1 MIRRPPRST
10 LFPYTTLFRS
20 LWARLERDFLP
31 GTECRREVGCG
42 VRVRSAHGLPG
53 AGRPV
58 RELDGALCRD
68 SGRAFRRLRGTVR
81 RMGSRDDQR
90 HLLPDRA
97 GHADRAFRQECDPPR
112 GFCHSSVPRWHVGH
126 RGGHRGGEA
135 SLPADH
141 HALHGVHPGGA
152 ASGLCHGR
160 RSRRPPVHRHRRL
173 RWHARGHL
181 PGHLFRAGVL
191 RVGPEAR
198 ATPSQPN
205 GRKPRCSAGRGVS
218 CGRRAL
224 MRRLALAVLSALLI
238 SCAMGPD
245 YTRPGVST
253 PESFRMA
260 GKEGESIANLPWWKL
275 LRDEELQ
282 KLVRI
287 ALKENKDLM
296 AAVASVEEFQARL
309 FIARMDFAPQASAT
323 VNAPSLGRQ
332 TIVNIPGFP
341 TTSSYYVQGNLSWEV
356 DFWGRV
362 RRENEAAR
370 ADLFARE
377 ENRRAVVLQ
386 LVSGVAQ
393 SYFDLR
399 QLDMQLDIARRTLK
413 SWEESVRL
421 AQARLRQGLTN
432 KLDADQFEAERANA
446 AARTAELERLMVQ
459 KENELS
465 VLLGRNPASVPR
477 GRSLL
482 EQAMPSE
489 APPGLPSERLQRR
502 PDILQVEQQLAAA
515 TARIGVAKAERF
527 HL

>member
-1 MIRRPPRST
+1 
-10 LFPYTTLFRS
+10 
-20 LWARLERDFLP
+20 
-31 GTECRREVGCG
+31 
-42 VRVRSAHGLPG
+42 
-53 AGRPV
+53 
-58 RELDGALCRD
+58 
-68 SGRAFRRLRGTVR
+68 
-81 RMGSRDDQR
+81 
-90 HLLPDRA
+90 
-97 GHADRAFRQECDPPR
+97 
-112 GFCHSSVPRWHVGH
+112 
-126 RGGHRGGEA
+126 
-135 SLPADH
+135 
-141 HALHGVHPGGA
+141 
-152 ASGLCHGR
+152 
-160 RSRRPPVHRHRRL
+160 
-173 RWHARGHL
+173 
-181 PGHLFRAGVL
+181 
-191 RVGPEAR
+191 
-198 ATPSQPN
+198 
-205 GRKPRCSAGRGVS
+205 
-218 CGRRAL
+218 

-260 GKEGESIANLPWWKL
+260 GKEGESIANLPWWTL

-309 FIARMDFAPQASAT
+309 FIARMDFAPQARAT
-323 VNAPSLGRQ
+323 ANAPSLGRQ

-386 LVSGVAQ
+386 LVSSVAQ

-399 QLDMQLDIARRTLK
+399 QLDMQLDIAKRTLK

-465 VLLGRNPASVPR
+465 VLLGRNSSQIPR
-477 GRSLL
+477 GRSLT
-482 EQAMPSE
+482 EQVMPPE
-489 APPGLPSERLQRR
+489 VPAGLPSELLQRR
-502 PDILQVEQQLAAA
+502 PDVLQSEQQLAAA

-527 HL
+527 PKITLTGLLGVASPQLSSLRTAFGNANLELAGPLFNAQILGFQQQAAEAQARQAVAQYEQTILVAFREVEDALVAVRKTRDQTLAQEEQVTALRSASHLADLRYKGGLANYLDVLTAQRSLFDAELSLTATRRLHLVSIVQLYKALGGGWTTGASMQ